1 MERNGL
7 HEAFSA
13 QWCSERP
20 AQETERNGLCVRRG
34 RKSVMSQ
41 KPREGSSLKEPL
53 AVPKAEGKDP
63 KKYCSQAT
71 TLRAALME
79 AWVWKLD

>member
-1 MERNGL
+1 
-7 HEAFSA
+7 
-13 QWCSERP
+13 
-20 AQETERNGLCVRRG
+20 
-34 RKSVMSQ
+34 MSQ